1 MFPWEKPYLA
11 WVTLSCIE
19 KKKNKPKKLE
29 VEEVEESGKEG
40 RKEKEERQRGRLPI
54 SIHPTSRPVCPVW

>member
-19 KKKNKPKKLE
+19 KKKNKPKKL
-29 VEEVEESGKEG
+29 VEEVEESGKKG
-40 RKEKEERQRGRLPI
+40 RKEKEER
-54 SIHPTSRPVCPVW
+54 